1 MTIDT
6 MKLLIN
12 DYSIEDN
19 NNLTVQPASYIAGSG
34 EITSEFPLF
43 KDSSGRFFKGSK
55 AYFNN
60 DTLNMTIQPFTRS
73 DRGTACF
80 VSFSVPKVHNGN
92 NYYSVGEA
100 GSQAV
105 VKKVEKE
112 LWNNGFHTDLNEAS
126 ISRIDTFKNIQ
137 AEEPF
142 TSYSNLFTLL
152 KARRAQQRDYGTT
165 FLVHN
170 TQQEFC
176 IYDKIAEMHN
186 KGLDTSSYPENTIR
200 FEHRLLNKKKVGA
213 VLGFSSV
220 SALFSGGYSQ
230 LKERQVNE
238 WNKSLFSYS
247 VEEVLVLSSKELE
260 VEMLYFKNKFERNWF
275 DYFLK
280 AYGAYYLAEFA
291 GVEAVERALSNLETE
306 TRKVWRAKKVLEDT
320 KREVDFLKQAKGTR
334 KTVADLYKELQY
346 KVCSN

>member
-6 MKLLIN
+6 MKLLVN
-12 DYSIEDN
+12 DYSIAEDN
-19 NNLTVQPASYIAGSG
+19 GLTVQPASYIAGTG
-34 EITSEFPLF
+34 EVTSEFSLF

-55 AYFNN
+55 AYLNT
-60 DTLNMTIQPFTRS
+60 DRLNMTIQPFTRS

-92 NYYSVGEA
+92 NFYSVGEA

-112 LWNNGFHTDLNEAS
+112 LWESGFHTDLNEAS

-142 TSYSNLFTLL
+142 TNYSNLFSLL

-176 IYDKIAEMHN
+176 IYDKLAEMQN
-186 KGLDTSSYPENTIR
+186 KGFDTSIYPENTIR

-220 SALFSGGYSQ
+220 SGLFSGGYGV
-230 LKERQVNE
+230 LKEKQVQE
-238 WNKSLFSYS
+238 WGKSLFSYS

-260 VEMLYFKNKFERNWF
+260 AEMLYFKNTCGRNWF
-275 DYFLK
+275 DSYLK
-280 AYGAYYLAEFA
+280 AYGAYYLAKFA
-291 GVEAVERALSNLETE
+291 GIEAVERALSNLETE
-306 TRKVWRAKKVLEDT
+306 SRKVWRAKKVLEET
-320 KREVDFLKQAKGTR
+320 KREVEFLKSAKGTS
-334 KTVADLYKELQY
+334 KTMGDLYKELKN
-346 KVCSN
+346 KVCLN